1 MNTTEIYRAAAA
13 FIASGMFEETRMIER
28 DTFMPNVRGM
38 AIEFAMRLRDDVEE
52 AVERRYRPK
61 IIVTDPDGEDGDW
74 NPSIRVPTLS
84 TQTKGV
90 WCAVTLA
97 ADNRFMMVHRG
108 DAHPNTS
115 AKKHC
120 AMRCTD

>member
-74 NPSIRVPTLS
+74 NPSIS
-84 TQTKGV
+84 
-90 WCAVTLA
+90 
-97 ADNRFMMVHRG
+97 ADPFYTNERGMVRRNPRG
-108 DAHPNTS
+108 
-115 AKKHC
+115 
-120 AMRCTD
+120 